1 MSDSEFLKE
10 AAVERY
16 LQAQVTKRG
25 GRSFKFVSPSY
36 RGVPDRIVVAPYGQ
50 VWFVEV
56 KTETGKLSKLQ
67 EIVINDLREMGAQVF
82 VAYGKA
88 GVDEAVAQIFQVPCL
103 HLPEL
108 QA

>member
-1 MSDSEFLKE
+1 MSDSEVLKE

-16 LQAQVTKRG
+16 LRTQVTKRG
-25 GRSFKFVSPSY
+25 GRSFKFVSPSN
-36 RGVPDRIVVAPYGQ
+36 RGVPDRIVVAPGGR

-56 KTETGKLSKLQ
+56 KTEAGKLSKLQ
-67 EIVINDLREMGAQVF
+67 EIVINDLRNLGAQVF

-88 GVDEAVAQIFQVPCL
+88 GVDEALEQIFQLPCL